1 MIFFD
6 DTATTEIYTR
16 SLHDALPISHD
27 FGEAFR
33 ALRTALVASNTGEST
48 RIVAITSAQPL
59 EGKTTTA
66 VNIALALAIGGAPGL
81 VIDADMRRA
90 SLHKA
95 PPLPNDKRL
104 SHPLMGESG
113 MGEVG

>member
-66 VNIALALAIGGAPGL
+66 VNIALALAIGGDRKSTRLNPSHANILYGVFCL
-81 VIDADMRRA
+81 IKNNIFSSA
-90 SLHKA
+90 S
-95 PPLPNDKRL
+95 
-104 SHPLMGESG
+104 
-113 MGEVG
+113 